1 MVLNMTALHC
11 AHVINKVSKTLK
23 TKPMKDY
30 ENRRKKKSMT
40 ASFVLVSEAAM
51 QIISLVGLRGRT
63 FANKQIGSGFA
74 NY

>member
-30 ENRRKKKSMT
+30 ESRRKKK
-40 ASFVLVSEAAM
+40 A
-51 QIISLVGLRGRT
+51 
-63 FANKQIGSGFA
+63 
-74 NY
+74 